1 MNDIQII
8 ASEVATFYHALLENE
23 IDAYTASMLTGNF
36 LNIRLQYGKFPEESP
51 IIPMPELGDHS
62 HAK

>member
-23 IDAYTASMLTGNF
+23 MDAYTASMLAGNF
-36 LNIRLQYGKFPEESP
+36 LNVRLQYGKFPEESP
-51 IIPMPELGDHS
+51 IIPITKEDF
-62 HAK
+62 HAE